1 MAANAFLSSAKP
13 TTIPIKVARLDSSQS
28 TPPKFEYSLSRH
40 LTTTISEKD
49 YNWRQYYIKIKICYD
64 LWFIINV
71 TSLCLLFLAFVFLGI
86 GIFFRNVTERL
97 VEVER
102 YNSNTQNVF
111 TWTGGVSIMGAIQNL
126 IVCVKM
132 AWSEN
137 LAGSDCGDEY
147 SLNTLM

>member
-1 MAANAFLSSAKP
+1 M
-13 TTIPIKVARLDSSQS
+13 
-28 TPPKFEYSLSRH
+28 
-40 LTTTISEKD
+40 
-49 YNWRQYYIKIKICYD
+49 
-64 LWFIINV
+64 

-111 TWTGGVSIMGAIQNL
+111 TRTGVVSMGAIQNL

-132 AWSEN
+132 AWSEHLPEATAETN
-137 LAGSDCGDEY
+137 IR
-147 SLNTLM
+147 

>member
-1 MAANAFLSSAKP
+1 MICDLSLTWHHCVYFFLPSY
-13 TTIPIKVARLDSSQS
+13 
-28 TPPKFEYSLSRH
+28 F
-40 LTTTISEKD
+40 SESG
-49 YNWRQYYIKIKICYD
+49 
-64 LWFIINV
+64 F
-71 TSLCLLFLAFVFLGI
+71 
-86 GIFFRNVTERL
+86 FFRNVTESL

-132 AWSEN
+132 AWSEH